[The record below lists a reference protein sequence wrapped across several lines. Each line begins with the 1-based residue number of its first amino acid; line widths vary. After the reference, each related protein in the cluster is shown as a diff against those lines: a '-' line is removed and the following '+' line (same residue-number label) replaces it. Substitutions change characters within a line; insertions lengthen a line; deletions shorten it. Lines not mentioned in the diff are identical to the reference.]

1 MKSLIAKVFLS
12 GFVACLGLLPTV
24 AQRTNNIF
32 DAQIPGEP
40 NKQFQFLAFYINQ
53 GVTSNFFPT
62 NEFLRGQVIGR
73 MFGRNTTST
82 SSTEITQY
90 AEQRLIPFFIYQ
102 PNLFDGRAIM
112 RASFEID
119 WTWGDVSYGTGGNQ
133 GGAVSGHQVNIQTQ
147 NIEIEYIPVTGW
159 MINLGLQ
166 RMYDNPY
173 NPYRTVAEKML
184 QNGYRMTYFGTHAV
198 GLTLYRNA
206 DFYRWKAGYFKFYEN
221 DIFMSDDVNMFELQF
236 EANLN
241 KLWRAAITSNYVH
254 DRASGK
260 GGISILGQGLN
271 SNLAEYNGVFRFK
284 FGSNSYNADVVWF
297 GTHFSRNADFM
308 LDRFMLNGFFN
319 YNTGIVDVN
328 MPTGWER
335 GATIGGFATNLRLAY
350 RYGQT
355 IFDYFSVDMMYTTG
369 DDNGIEDGRYSG
381 VITGNSWAA
390 PGGFW
395 INSGA
400 YLLFPHANVVN
411 RFTPVVGDLSNM
423 GYGLSGGTANIS
435 KSIIPYRLN
444 LKFGT
449 AAAVS
454 NATPIGGGK
463 FLGIEAN
470 AGLVYN
476 LGPFMSVE
484 LHGAHLWLG
493 DFFDSADDR
502 YGFPVNGGVQ
512 GERPV
517 NPWTAFIVYKWL
529 MF

>member
-198 GLTLYRNA
+198 GLTLYQI
-206 DFYRWKAGYFKFYEN
+206 G
-221 DIFMSDDVNMFELQF
+221 
-236 EANLN
+236 
-241 KLWRAAITSNYVH
+241 
-254 DRASGK
+254 RASC
-260 GGISILGQGLN
+260 
-271 SNLAEYNGVFRFK
+271 R
-284 FGSNSYNADVVWF
+284 
-297 GTHFSRNADFM
+297 
-308 LDRFMLNGFFN
+308 
-319 YNTGIVDVN
+319 
-328 MPTGWER
+328 ER
-335 GATIGGFATNLRLAY
+335 
-350 RYGQT
+350 
-355 IFDYFSVDMMYTTG
+355 V
-369 DDNGIEDGRYSG
+369 
-381 VITGNSWAA
+381 
-390 PGGFW
+390 
-395 INSGA
+395 
-400 YLLFPHANVVN
+400 
-411 RFTPVVGDLSNM
+411 
-423 GYGLSGGTANIS
+423 
-435 KSIIPYRLN
+435 
-444 LKFGT
+444 
-449 AAAVS
+449 
-454 NATPIGGGK
+454 
-463 FLGIEAN
+463 
-470 AGLVYN
+470 
-476 LGPFMSVE
+476 
-484 LHGAHLWLG
+484 
-493 DFFDSADDR
+493 
-502 YGFPVNGGVQ
+502 
-512 GERPV
+512 
-517 NPWTAFIVYKWL
+517 
-529 MF
+529 